1 MGFLLKHEMGLGL
14 SVGNVVVVNGV
25 VVDSV
30 SQSRVGVCTADL
42 DLGWWVCAANLGLRW
57 WVCTVDLGLDPRAQ
71 ELHYSP

>member
-42 DLGWWVCAANLGLRW
+42 DLGWWVCTA
-57 WVCTVDLGLDPRAQ
+57 DLGLDPRAQ
-71 ELHYSP
+71 KLHDSPAPMETQNHLH